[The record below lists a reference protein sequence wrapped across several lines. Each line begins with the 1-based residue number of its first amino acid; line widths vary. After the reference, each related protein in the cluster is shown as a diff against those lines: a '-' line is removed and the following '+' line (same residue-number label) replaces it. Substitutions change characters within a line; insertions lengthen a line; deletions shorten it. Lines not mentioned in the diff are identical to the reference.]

1 MEANEYHTMFSV
13 EETHWWYTGL
23 QDLVLRQVGREAAS
37 WPVPLE
43 ILDAGCGTGR
53 LCQLLKPFGSVTAC
67 DIHPLAVMA
76 TQRRGVERVR
86 QWDLGSDVLEKERF
100 DLITLMDVLYHQSVK
115 NEATV
120 LANLHRAL
128 RKQGLLIL
136 QVPAFNSLHGA
147 HDQAV
152 HTRRRYRRGEVVRL
166 LKAAGFTVEFSSYR
180 LFPLFFPMFVWRRL
194 RPDAP
199 PVAGTGTPKSDLNVQ
214 CSSILNWI
222 LNACVRLENRLL
234 CGGLR
239 LPVGTS
245 VFVIARKP

>member
-1 MEANEYHTMFSV
+1 MEANEYQTMFLV

-23 QDLVLRQVGREAAS
+23 QDLVLRRVGREAAN

-53 LCQLLKPFGSVTAC
+53 LCQLLKPFGAVTAC
-67 DIHPLAVMA
+67 DIHPLAVTA
-76 TQRRGVERVR
+76 TKRRGVERVR
-86 QWDLGSDVLEKERF
+86 QFDLGSDVLEQERF
-100 DLITLMDVLYHQSVK
+100 DLITLMDVLYHQNVT
-115 NEATV
+115 NEAAV

-136 QVPAFNSLHGA
+136 QVAAFNNLLGA

-152 HTRRRYRRGEVVRL
+152 HTRRRYRREEVVRL
-166 LKAAGFTVEFSSYR
+166 LEAAGFTVEFASYR
-180 LFPLFFPMFVWRRL
+180 LFPLFFPMFAWRRL
-194 RPDAP
+194 RPGASP
-199 PVAGTGTPKSDLNVQ
+199 IAGTGTPKSDLNVT
-214 CSSILNWI
+214 CSPFLNWI
-222 LNACVRLENRLL
+222 LNAYVRLENRLL

-245 VFVIARKP
+245 VFVIARKE